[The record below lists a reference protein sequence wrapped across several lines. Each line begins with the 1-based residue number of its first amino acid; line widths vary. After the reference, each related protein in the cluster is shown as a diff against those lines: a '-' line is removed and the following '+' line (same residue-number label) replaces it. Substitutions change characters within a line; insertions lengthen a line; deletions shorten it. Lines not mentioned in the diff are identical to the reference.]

1 MYKHFSAC
9 ALIALAAG
17 VAQAGVTGP
26 SPTAASFSFASDQ
39 ADMSWTFF
47 GFGDQVLDGMNAED
61 PIKLVVDDANGIC
74 PSVKLFAEFSASF
87 TLSGYTATNIFGS
100 TWLHSYNAAGSF
112 GFNDPVSG
120 APWLTAFLGDSVFTS
135 PGSQFRWSSTG
146 AALGSDDFGA
156 VVYVA
161 TQEFVDAINAAL
173 DGTGCTAADLNV
185 FAGQSVSPDD
195 FGFDLSLLN
204 SGPNGVAIDPQTGL
218 PIATWRSEGSYS
230 GSATFV
236 PTPGAA
242 ALAGL
247 GLVTVSRRRRS
258 K

>member
-1 MYKHFSAC
+1 MLTRNDS
-9 ALIALAAG
+9 
-17 VAQAGVTGP
+17 Q
-26 SPTAASFSFASDQ
+26 
-39 ADMSWTFF
+39 TFRV
-47 GFGDQVLDGMNAED
+47 DLSSLED
-61 PIKLVVDDANGIC
+61 
-74 PSVKLFAEFSASF
+74 
-87 TLSGYTATNIFGS
+87 
-100 TWLHSYNAAGSF
+100 
-112 GFNDPVSG
+112 
-120 APWLTAFLGDSVFTS
+120 
-135 PGSQFRWSSTG
+135 
-146 AALGSDDFGA
+146 SDDF
-156 VVYVA
+156 V
-161 TQEFVDAINAAL
+161 INAAL